1 MKPELATIYIMV
13 RMSYTRALEV
23 LKDNDLPDHD
33 VVLLSEYLFKLSVLE
48 EEILECVPLIGSDE
62 PYPFFVLDLV
72 RECGEIQE
80 EICKLGHFSLELH

>member
-13 RMSYTRALEV
+13 RMNYRRALETI
-23 LKDNDLPDHD
+23 KDNDLPDHD
-33 VVLLSEYLFKLSVLE
+33 VVLLSEYLYKLAMLE
-48 EEILECVPLIGSDE
+48 EQILDCFPLIGEDE

-80 EICKLGHFSLELH
+80 EICNLGHFSLELH